1 MSVTRRGL
9 SIGVCCI
16 EGKAFVEM
24 RAIGKLTHEDYQTI
38 TPMIEDAIAAS
49 DDNCVDV
56 LADLREFEGWEA
68 RAAWDDFKLGI
79 KHRKSWGR
87 IALVGSKKWEQ
98 LAAKVAGWFI
108 GGETKFFEDIDAA
121 LQWIGSE

>member
-1 MSVTRRGL
+1 MSVKRRGL

-16 EGKAFVEM
+16 EGKSFVEM

-68 RAAWDDFKLGI
+68 RAAWDDFKLGM
-79 KHRKSWGR
+79 KYRKSWSR
-87 IALVGSKKWEQ
+87 IALVGNKKWEQ
-98 LAAKVAGWFI
+98 WAAKVAGWFV
-108 GGETKFFEDIDAA
+108 GGEAKYFEDIDAA
-121 LQWIGSE
+121 LQWIGSD